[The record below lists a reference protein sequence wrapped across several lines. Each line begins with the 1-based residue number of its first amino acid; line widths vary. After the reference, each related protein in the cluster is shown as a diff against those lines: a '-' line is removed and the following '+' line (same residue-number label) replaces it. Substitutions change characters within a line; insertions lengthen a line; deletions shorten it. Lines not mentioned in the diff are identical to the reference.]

1 MTRQKLREEIA
12 WWLAVIAGGLLCLI
26 LLPLYPLCWVVDKFE
41 NELRDSEGAR
51 PTLLRWQLG
60 NRPTPAAPAAGVCS
74 FG

>member
-1 MTRQKLREEIA
+1 MPDNLIIVRNASGLDPDTLHALSTALGAAPERM
-12 WWLAVIAGGLLCLI
+12 AG
-26 LLPLYPLCWVVDKFE
+26 E
-41 NELRDSEGAR
+41 R